1 MIGLFFVI
9 SVHSNVTV
17 KSHKLRHSDAF
28 WIVKKLVTKVVTVV
42 HDWIIRNAN
51 VLVDRFVR
59 KSLIEWSF
67 VLDAFLSIFNPVDI
81 FFLVTN
87 FQISV
92 TKTNLFICQSLLN
105 NKLISNRFFSFFLSR
120 FWLFKKKKKDIDRVF
135 RFVCLSVSGQVTYT
149 YMYFSSLM
157 PRPVTDLYRSRR
169 QQWSFN

>member
-120 FWLFKKKKKDIDRVF
+120 FWLFKKKKRILIVSS
-135 RFVCLSVSGQVTYT
+135 VLSVSGQVTYT